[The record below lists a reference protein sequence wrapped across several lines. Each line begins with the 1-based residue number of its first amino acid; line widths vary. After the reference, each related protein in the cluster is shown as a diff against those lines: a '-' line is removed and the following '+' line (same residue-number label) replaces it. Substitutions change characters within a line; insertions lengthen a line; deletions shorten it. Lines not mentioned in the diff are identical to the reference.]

1 MTENKSDLLR
11 QSLEKASRASPDS
24 LDLEHIVFEVLDLVE
39 EKLVGEVDQSLQK
52 ATETELYKRICS
64 SIEGAD

>member
-1 MTENKSDLLR
+1 MTEKKSDLLR

-24 LDLEHIVFEVLDLVE
+24 IGLEKIVFEVLDLVE

-52 ATETELYKRICS
+52 ATENDLYKRICS
-64 SIEGAD
+64 WTEEAD